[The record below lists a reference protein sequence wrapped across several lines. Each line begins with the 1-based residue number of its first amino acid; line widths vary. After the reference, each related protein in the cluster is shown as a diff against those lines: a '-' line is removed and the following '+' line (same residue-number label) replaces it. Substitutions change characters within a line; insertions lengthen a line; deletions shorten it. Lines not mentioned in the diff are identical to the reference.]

1 MIALRGRERGD
12 VAEVPP
18 PPVFW
23 QKSPQADEN
32 KGSEDEKEKQEKPRV
47 RNGLIRLDLRFVTR
61 RKNQKAA
68 KTRLL
73 EDQRRD

>member
-1 MIALRGRERGD
+1 MLLILLDRIVMIR
-12 VAEVPP
+12 P
-18 PPVFW
+18 PPVFC

-32 KGSEDEKEKQEKPRV
+32 KGSEDEKERQEKPRV

>member
-1 MIALRGRERGD
+1 
-12 VAEVPP
+12 
-18 PPVFW
+18 VFW
-23 QKSPQADEN
+23 QKSLQADEN
-32 KGSEDEKEKQEKPRV
+32 KGSEDEKERQEKPRV